1 MNGNSLNTSDIACLI
16 ICSVRYAM
24 GRMTYV
30 PHEVSDIVK
39 KTLPELRD
47 DTLVILDRDIRR
59 ELDRGNYGMDC
70 DLQMWQNLLKRIKQ
84 EMQDRGKL

>member
-1 MNGNSLNTSDIACLI
+1 MNGNSLNTADLACLI

-30 PHEVSDIVK
+30 PHEVADIVK
-39 KTLPELRD
+39 KTLPDLRD

-70 DLQMWQNLLKRIKQ
+70 DLKMWEGLLARIKK